1 MKALI
6 LSIAATLTLTA
17 TSATAAQYQIYLA
30 QPANPTTVPNEFTGL
45 QQQKIYVDTTGKT
58 VRLPVEHRCAPG
70 RLCYDSLRYSTYF
83 ISDARF
89 QRGQLV
95 RVSAASKNAQIEIT
109 ADENHSTL
117 VVIRDNSSQSE
128 ASYVGS
134 PAEAVQF

>member
-6 LSIAATLTLTA
+6 LSIATALTLIGTQ
-17 TSATAAQYQIYLA
+17 ATAAQYQIYLA

-45 QQQKIYVDTTGKT
+45 QQQKIYVDTTGNT
-58 VRLPVEHRCAPG
+58 VRIPMERHCAPG
-70 RLCYDSLRYSTYF
+70 RLCYDSLRFATYF
-83 ISDARF
+83 ISNSRF

-95 RVSAASKNAQIEIT
+95 QVSAASKNAQIEIT
-109 ADENHSTL
+109 ANQNHSTL
-117 VVIRDNSSQSE
+117 VVIRDNSTQSE